1 LAASIRKRDTPAGI
15 PQSCKTDFDCL
26 LSSRPANWPASHPT
40 IRTGNYACVFP
51 GTGADS
57 GVCQFVVAAGEQCN
71 AASDCAAYAFY
82 SQFNLSTP
90 INLCSPQYCTLE
102 STCGSPWQ
110 DKDAPSNHTFSTA
123 ADSQFSCCG
132 GQPTASICTL
142 AGSNVDTCQH
152 GDACNFDI
160 NEESSDPSQHNGY
173 TLDQMRQFGLG
184 TCQPLNKRNHVWI
197 GVVITLISSTVLNL
211 GLNGQKYALRKHD
224 ERRVRKELEMEEEH
238 ERWRQELGW
247 TEEQVQEETDR
258 LYELK
263 ENRRGKLYRRL
274 KPYMFW
280 RAIFVSKLWAAGL
293 AVFIVGNLG
302 GFVALR
308 FAPQSLTAPL
318 GSISLISNVIIAPL
332 INKEVLG
339 RWDLAGIFFIVAGSV
354 IVVVFSGIVA
364 QDYKLCVLINLFQK
378 PATIAYLS
386 FIAIFMILTYIFIK
400 FVEKNV
406 ENEDDMAIGVSSEK
420 QLQQEQRLYRLNSN
434 MSNLSLSQ
442 KEQEKRASNHH
453 DRGSSID
460 APRGSTTLQHPVRP
474 FLQEQDGLAVNSTIS
489 HQTAVSDASGTAV
502 GGDHP
507 KENMRQSIYSTNSGK
522 SSRISVSSLGD
533 AGVSTTK
540 TERRL
545 TFETPR
551 PKESM
556 VQSIQQDS
564 ALGGDTGEGTG
575 ADVANAER
583 VAGSQGDEGPVPRPG
598 VERVHSMAPSVVSKR
613 SNRRRRIRA
622 GQSEDRQAITLWQ
635 RIGRIELIPSLPEDR
650 LIRRN
655 SPLLRFCLPLSYAA
669 LGGMM
674 ASYTV
679 LFAKSLINLLVT
691 SIFDGQNQF
700 TSALAWVILVVTVVT
715 AVSQV
720 YWINMGLKK
729 YDALLQVPVFFTI
742 WVLLDIVGGGI
753 YYDEFSGFTPT
764 KYVLFC
770 FGVLTVFFGVAL
782 LAKRLALL
790 AKEDEMPRHQSA
802 SSALAS
808 VRRHVHQWVG
818 LVLYNSIYQNILLLH
833 IYRIFKFIYGFID
846 RSTEL
851 SRICGASSSSSFTP
865 LDSLWNSLGQP
876 TSTLV
881 NNIHAGT
888 IVYSNPSSSPSSA
901 AGNGRRASVQ
911 VGGATGATAS
921 SSLPVPNDPASARSS
936 TESSSSASSVQ
947 SSALDSSSAA
957 TLAVEQQPE
966 LRQRKKR
973 HDSTASSLA
982 HTTAIMDLRQ
992 SKAAA
997 GMIYRI
1003 GK

>member
-1 LAASIRKRDTPAGI
+1 MTAASNRPTPPWSRHCPLFLILLGLVLSLLGTLSPSVHARPASASLSSLSSSSEPPPASSLASSLIHRRDTPASV
-15 PQSCKTDFDCL
+15 PLACRTDFDCL
-26 LSSRPANWPASHPT
+26 QSTRPANWPATHPT
-40 IRTGNYACVFP
+40 IRTGNYACVIP
-51 GTGADS
+51 ASPAGGGDAGASTGT
-57 GVCQFVVAAGEQCN
+57 CQFVVTAGEQCN
-71 AASDCAAYAFY
+71 AASDCAAFAFY
-82 SQFNLSTP
+82 SQFNLSAP
-90 INLCSPQYCTLE
+90 IDLCSPQYCTLE

-110 DKDAPSNHTFSTA
+110 DKDAPSNHTFNNT
-123 ADSQFSCCG
+123 ADSPISCCG
-132 GQPTASICTL
+132 GQPTGSICTL

-152 GDACNFDI
+152 GDVCNFDLD
-160 NEESSDPSQHNGY
+160 EESPDPSQHNGY
-173 TLDQMRQFGLG
+173 TLGQMKDRGLG
-184 TCQPLNKRNHVWI
+184 SCQPLNKRNHVWI

-224 ERRVRKELEMEEEH
+224 ERRVRKELEMDEEH

-247 TEEQVQEETDR
+247 TEEQVQQEADQQ
-258 LYELK
+258 YELK

-293 AVFIVGNLG
+293 AVFIIGNLG
-302 GFVALR
+302 GFIALR

-332 INKEVLG
+332 VNKEVLG

-386 FIAIFMILTYIFIK
+386 FIAFFMIFTYLFIK

-406 ENEDDMAIGVSSEK
+406 ENEDDMAIGVSSEQ

-434 MSNLSLSQ
+434 MSSPSLSQ
-442 KEQEKRASNHH
+442 KEQEKRASSQHG
-453 DRGSSID
+453 RGSSID
-460 APRGSTTLQHPVRP
+460 APRRSLNLQHPVRP
-474 FLQEQDGLAVNSTIS
+474 FIQDQDSLAVNSSIS

-507 KENMRQSIYSTNSGK
+507 KESVRQSIYSTNSRK

-540 TERRL
+540 AERRL
-545 TFETPR
+545 TFEAPR
-551 PKESM
+551 PKEPI
-556 VQSIQQDS
+556 VQPTQQDS
-564 ALGGDTGEGTG
+564 TLDEGAGQGTGTDVAKGEG
-575 ADVANAER
+575 V
-583 VAGSQGDEGPVPRPG
+583 VSSQGDEGPVPRPG
-598 VERVHSMAPSVVSKR
+598 VERAHSMAPSVVSKR

-622 GQSEDRQAITLWQ
+622 SQSDIQKAHSEEGQTITLWQ

-782 LAKRLALL
+782 LAKRLAVL
-790 AKEDEMPRHQSA
+790 AKED
-802 SSALAS
+802 
-808 VRRHVHQWVG
+808 VG
-818 LVLYNSIYQNILLLH
+818 EAPS
-833 IYRIFKFIYGFID
+833 
-846 RSTEL
+846 
-851 SRICGASSSSSFTP
+851 P
-865 LDSLWNSLGQP
+865 L
-876 TSTLV
+876 
-881 NNIHAGT
+881 
-888 IVYSNPSSSPSSA
+888 
-901 AGNGRRASVQ
+901 
-911 VGGATGATAS
+911 
-921 SSLPVPNDPASARSS
+921 
-936 TESSSSASSVQ
+936 
-947 SSALDSSSAA
+947 
-957 TLAVEQQPE
+957 
-966 LRQRKKR
+966 
-973 HDSTASSLA
+973 
-982 HTTAIMDLRQ
+982 
-992 SKAAA
+992 
-997 GMIYRI
+997 
-1003 GK
+1003 

>member
-1 LAASIRKRDTPAGI
+1 LAALIRKRDTPASI
-15 PQSCKTDFDCL
+15 PQTCKTDFDCL
-26 LSSRPANWPASHPT
+26 QLSRPDNWPATHPP
-40 IRTGNYACVFP
+40 IRTGNYACVVP
-51 GTGADS
+51 TSPTGGAGT
-57 GVCQFVVAAGEQCN
+57 CQFVVTAGEQCN

-90 INLCSPQYCTLE
+90 IDLCSPKYCTLE

-110 DKDAPSNHTFSTA
+110 DKDAPSNHSFSTTV
-123 ADSQFSCCG
+123 DSQMSCCG
-132 GQPTASICTL
+132 GQPRASICTL

-152 GDACNFDI
+152 GDTCNFDLG
-160 NEESSDPSQHNGY
+160 EESSDPSQHNGY
-173 TLDQMRQFGLG
+173 TLEQMKQLGLG
-184 TCQPLNKRNHVWI
+184 SCQPLNKRNHVWI

-224 ERRVRKELEMEEEH
+224 ERRVRKELEMDEEH

-247 TEEQVQEETDR
+247 TEEQVQQETDR

-386 FIAIFMILTYIFIK
+386 LIGIFMVFTYIFIK

-406 ENEDDMAIGVSSEK
+406 ENEDDMAIGVSSEQ

-434 MSNLSLSQ
+434 MSNHSLSR
-442 KEQEKRASNHH
+442 KEHEKRASNQH

-460 APRGSTTLQHPVRP
+460 APRASTNLQHPVRP
-474 FLQEQDGLAVNSTIS
+474 FLQEQDGIAVNSTIS
-489 HQTAVSDASGTAV
+489 YQTAVSDASGTAV

-507 KENMRQSIYSTNSGK
+507 KENLRQSIYSTNSGK

-533 AGVSTTK
+533 AGISTSK
-540 TERRL
+540 AERRL
-545 TFETPR
+545 TFEAPR
-551 PKESM
+551 PKEPM
-556 VQSIQQDS
+556 VQSTQQDS
-564 ALGGDTGEGTG
+564 ALGGGTGEGTG
-575 ADVANAER
+575 ADVADAKR
-583 VAGSQGDEGPVPRPG
+583 VAGSQDGEDPMPRPG
-598 VERVHSMAPSVVSKR
+598 VERAHSMAPSVVSKR
-613 SNRRRRIRA
+613 SNRRRRIRTSQTDSQKA
-622 GQSEDRQAITLWQ
+622 QIGEGQATTLWQ

-700 TSALAWVILVVTVVT
+700 TSVLAWVILVVTVVT

-729 YDALLQVPVFFTI
+729 YDAMLQVPVFFTI
-742 WVLLDIVGGGI
+742 WVLLDIIGGGI
-753 YYDEFSGFTPT
+753 YYDEFAGFTPT

-770 FGVLTVFFGVAL
+770 LGVLTVFFGVAL

-790 AKEDEMPRHQSA
+790 AKEDVGEAPPQS
-802 SSALAS
+802 
-808 VRRHVHQWVG
+808 
-818 LVLYNSIYQNILLLH
+818 
-833 IYRIFKFIYGFID
+833 
-846 RSTEL
+846 
-851 SRICGASSSSSFTP
+851 
-865 LDSLWNSLGQP
+865 QP
-876 TSTLV
+876 TSRR
-881 NNIHAGT
+881 
-888 IVYSNPSSSPSSA
+888 PST
-901 AGNGRRASVQ
+901 SV
-911 VGGATGATAS
+911 
-921 SSLPVPNDPASARSS
+921 
-936 TESSSSASSVQ
+936 
-947 SSALDSSSAA
+947 
-957 TLAVEQQPE
+957 
-966 LRQRKKR
+966 
-973 HDSTASSLA
+973 
-982 HTTAIMDLRQ
+982 
-992 SKAAA
+992 
-997 GMIYRI
+997 
-1003 GK
+1003 